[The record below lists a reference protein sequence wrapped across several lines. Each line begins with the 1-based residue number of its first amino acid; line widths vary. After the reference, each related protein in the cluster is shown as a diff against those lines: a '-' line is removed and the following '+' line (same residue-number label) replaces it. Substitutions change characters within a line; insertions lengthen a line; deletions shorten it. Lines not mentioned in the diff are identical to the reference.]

1 MAPHGQIGFGP
12 GLYIFSA
19 TFIVIAI
26 LGIWMML
33 DTTRPARRRRK
44 AAEHIPREPLSFYA
58 LCGGLY
64 MALFLVMVIFL
75 VLGAQQT
82 FTMIVLFTAPIMI
95 VIELA
100 YLLRVVYPKPRKE
113 KP

>member
-12 GLYIFSA
+12 GLYLFSA
-19 TFIVIAI
+19 TFIVIAL
-26 LGIWMML
+26 LGVWMMI
-33 DTTRPARRRRK
+33 DTTRTKRRLRK
-44 AAEHIPREPLSFYA
+44 EQEQIPREPLSFYA

-64 MALFLVMVIFL
+64 TALFLVMVIFL
-75 VLGAQQT
+75 ILGAQQT
-82 FTMIVLFTAPIMI
+82 FTMLVLFTAPLMI
-95 VIELA
+95 IVELA